1 MLPRIFL
8 IITGLTFTLYGGY
21 CLLINPMILNEYTGM
36 GLSDNTAL
44 IEVRAMYG
52 GLQGAAGLYLLFCS
66 MQTSRF
72 REALLVSVFAFAGL
86 AGARAFGLAI
96 DGGDNG
102 YNFAAVI
109 YESIS
114 GLLALVCLKLAN
126 KQSDAS

>member
-1 MLPRIFL
+1 MLPRAFL
-8 IITGLTFTLYGGY
+8 IITGLIFTLYGAY
-21 CLLINPMILNEYTGM
+21 CLLNPMIINEYTGM
-36 GLSDNTAL
+36 GLADNTAL

-52 GLQGAAGLYLLFCS
+52 GLQLTAGLYLLFCS
-66 MQTSRF
+66 MQANRF
-72 REALLVSVFAFAGL
+72 REALLVSVFVFAGL

-102 YNFAAVI
+102 YNFGAVI

-126 KQSDAS
+126 KQSSSA